1 MRDDEA
7 TVIIHEDGYVTA
19 EDLAAAR
26 RLASRAGRW
35 RMMPAPP
42 TLIML
47 QREYEP
53 GGDPG
58 RVALAGDIG
67 ACGGLLDI
75 INLIKNCSWS
85 GALSAMHKNTRR
97 TIYFRSGEVRTASSN
112 LPEDRLGQ
120 ILYRFGMITREQ
132 LDQALQ
138 AMGSGSKMGQIL
150 VTMGAISAPEL
161 YRWVKRQVEEI
172 FYALLLSREGEFY
185 YERDGK
191 EPPGANLSLPT
202 QNLLLEGCRRMDEL
216 SYFRAKLT
224 SSGVVLSR
232 RKGMTVPPDLTQG
245 QVELLHHV
253 DGQRTLEE
261 LARLTHLGEFDVTHA
276 AFGLL
281 QANLVEV
288 QEGAQR
294 KKGAPGAT
302 RADLEK
308 VVGTVNWLL
317 RSAHEMIA
325 ARGLGERYREDLD
338 AYLQTLVL
346 FASITC
352 QPDGTLPIGTLIDAV
367 AAATKDDPLLVLL
380 QSLDEVVRF
389 AAFTAGDDLP
399 VEAEREMRAKIAEVV
414 RAAGHGPTDD
424 RSGRVAVG

>member
-1 MRDDEA
+1 MREDEA
-7 TVIIHEDGYVTA
+7 TVVIHEDGYVTA

-35 RMMPAPP
+35 HMIPAPP
-42 TLIML
+42 TIIML
-47 QREYEP
+47 QRDYEP

-58 RVALAGDIG
+58 RVALAGDVA
-67 ACGGLLDI
+67 ACGGLLDV
-75 INLIKNCSWS
+75 INLVKNCSWS
-85 GALSAMHKNTRR
+85 GALSAMHRSTRR
-97 TIYFRSGEVRTASSN
+97 TIYFRKGEVRTASSN

-120 ILYRFGMITREQ
+120 ILYRFGIITREQ
-132 LDQALQ
+132 LEQALH
-138 AMGSGSKMGQIL
+138 AMGAGAKMGQVL
-150 VTMGAISAPEL
+150 VGMGAITAPDL

-172 FYALLLSREGEFY
+172 FYALLLTREGEFY
-185 YERDGK
+185 FERDGK

-224 SSGVVLSR
+224 SSGVVLGR
-232 RKGMTVPPDLTQG
+232 RKGITVPPDLTHAQH
-245 QVELLHHV
+245 ELLDLV
-253 DGQRTLEE
+253 DGRRTLED
-261 LARLTHLGEFDVTHA
+261 LARQTHLGEFDATHA

-288 QEGAQR
+288 QEAAQR
-294 KKGAPGAT
+294 QKDAPVAS

-325 ARGLGERYREDLD
+325 ARGYAERYREDLT

-346 FASITC
+346 FSSLAC
-352 QPDGTLPIGTLIDAV
+352 EPDGTLPVGTVIDKIT
-367 AAATKDDPLLVLL
+367 AATKDDPLLALL
-380 QSLDEVVRF
+380 QSLDELVRF
-389 AAFTAGDDLP
+389 AVFTAGDDLP
-399 VEAEREMRAKIAEVV
+399 AEAEREMRARIGEIV
-414 RAAGHGPTDD
+414 RGVGRDLGNDA
-424 RSGRVAVG
+424 SGRIAVG